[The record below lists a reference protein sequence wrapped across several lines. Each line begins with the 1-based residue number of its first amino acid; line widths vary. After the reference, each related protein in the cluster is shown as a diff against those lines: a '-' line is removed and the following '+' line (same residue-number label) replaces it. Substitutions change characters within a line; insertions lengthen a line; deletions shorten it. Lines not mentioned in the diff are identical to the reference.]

1 MNQVFAIL
9 LQHKRRVVTPAEAA
23 KEGIS
28 TDDDTAHAY
37 TLTINFVDEQGND
50 LHPAESQQAIW
61 RRPFILDEVTK
72 NTLTEQ
78 DGDWLPDKKGYG
90 TVKAPVIEGYLA
102 EEAELPGQPVAQ
114 QDLSRMIIYRSLGK
128 IIP

>member
-1 MNQVFAIL
+1 MIKYQPDKQLAALGQRGYELAYDGFPNSARYSENDQMNQVFAIL

-50 LHPAESQQAIW
+50 LHPAESQQAIC
-61 RRPFILDEVTK
+61 
-72 NTLTEQ
+72 
-78 DGDWLPDKKGYG
+78 
-90 TVKAPVIEGYLA
+90 
-102 EEAELPGQPVAQ
+102 
-114 QDLSRMIIYRSLGK
+114 S
-128 IIP
+128 

>member
-1 MNQVFAIL
+1 MTCTQ
-9 LQHKRRVVTPAEAA
+9 QRV
-23 KEGIS
+23 S
-28 TDDDTAHAY
+28 
-37 TLTINFVDEQGND
+37 
-50 LHPAESQQAIW
+50 
-61 RRPFILDEVTK
+61 RPFVLDEVTK

-78 DGDWLPDKKGYG
+78 DGDWLPDKKEYG

-114 QDLSRMIIYRSLGK
+114 QDLSSMIIYRSLGK